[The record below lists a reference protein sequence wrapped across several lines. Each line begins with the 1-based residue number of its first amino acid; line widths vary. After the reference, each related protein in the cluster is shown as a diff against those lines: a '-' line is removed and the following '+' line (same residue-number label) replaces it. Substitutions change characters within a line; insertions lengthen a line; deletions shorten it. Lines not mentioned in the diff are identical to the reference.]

1 MAASPENTTVGFIGL
16 GIMGKAM
23 ARNILKAGFKLNVF
37 NRTPEKAAELVDEGA
52 VLEKSP
58 AAVAAASEIVFICVP
73 DTPDVEKVLFGP
85 DGIVEGAKP
94 GLAVIDC
101 STISATATID
111 FAARLKEHGI
121 DMIDSPVSGGPQGAI
136 NGTLS
141 CMIGGDE
148 AVLERCM
155 PAFEAIG
162 KTFVHIGPTGAGQIT
177 KSCNQ
182 LVICATMMGMSEAV
196 ALCKKQ
202 GIDPE
207 KMRQALIGGAA
218 RSFVMENHCK
228 RLVDET
234 LNPGFRAA
242 LMLKD
247 MKLAMTVGRDAG
259 VFMPSTTLATQ
270 MLTALCE
277 TERAGLD
284 SAAVGL
290 VFQEL
295 SGVR

>member
-1 MAASPENTTVGFIGL
+1 MNASPATTPVGFVGL

-23 ARNILKAGFKLNVF
+23 AANLLKAGFKVTVF
-37 NRTPEKAAELVDEGA
+37 NRTAAKAKELVDAGA
-52 VLEKSP
+52 TLAESP
-58 AAVAAASEIVFICVP
+58 AAVAAVSEIVFTCVP
-73 DTPDVEKVLFGP
+73 DTPDVENVLFGAE
-85 DGIVEGAKP
+85 GIAEGAKA
-94 GLAVIDC
+94 GLTVIDC
-101 STISATATID
+101 STISATATIE
-111 FAARLKEHGI
+111 FAAKLKERGI
-121 DMIDSPVSGGPQGAI
+121 DMIDSPVSGGPKGAI
-136 NGTLS
+136 DGTLS
-141 CMIGGDE
+141 CMLGGDA
-148 AVLERCM
+148 AVVERCM
-155 PAFEAIG
+155 PALEAIG

-182 LVICATMMGMSEAV
+182 LVISATMMAMSEAV

-207 KMRQALIGGAA
+207 KMRLALCGGAA

-228 RLVDET
+228 RLIAET
-234 LNPGFRAA
+234 LDPGFRAA

-247 MKLAMTVGRDAG
+247 MKLAMTVGRDSG
-259 VFMPSTTLATQ
+259 VFMPSTALAVQ

-277 TERAGLD
+277 TDRAGMD

>member
-1 MAASPENTTVGFIGL
+1 MNASPATTPVGFVGL

-23 ARNILKAGFKLNVF
+23 AANLLKAGFKVTVF
-37 NRTPEKAAELVDEGA
+37 NRTAAKAKELVDAGA
-52 VLEKSP
+52 TLAESP
-58 AAVAAASEIVFICVP
+58 AAVAAVSEIVFTCVP
-73 DTPDVEKVLFGP
+73 DTPDVENVLFGAE
-85 DGIVEGAKP
+85 GIAEGAKA
-94 GLAVIDC
+94 GLTIIDC
-101 STISATATID
+101 STISATATIE
-111 FAARLKEHGI
+111 FAAKLKERGI
-121 DMIDSPVSGGPQGAI
+121 DMIDSPVSGGPKGAI
-136 NGTLS
+136 DGTLS
-141 CMIGGDE
+141 CMLGGDA
-148 AVLERCM
+148 AVVERCM
-155 PAFEAIG
+155 PALEAIG

-182 LVICATMMGMSEAV
+182 LVISATMMAMSEAV

-207 KMRQALIGGAA
+207 KMRLALCGGAA

-228 RLVDET
+228 RLIAET
-234 LNPGFRAA
+234 LDPGFRAA

-247 MKLAMTVGRDAG
+247 MKLAMTVGRDSG
-259 VFMPSTTLATQ
+259 VFMPSTALAVQ

-277 TERAGLD
+277 TDRAGMD

>member
-1 MAASPENTTVGFIGL
+1 MNASPATTPVGFVGL

-23 ARNILKAGFKLNVF
+23 AANLLKAGFSLTVF
-37 NRTPEKAAELVDEGA
+37 NRTAAKAKELIDAGATLAE
-52 VLEKSP
+52 SP
-58 AAVAAASEIVFICVP
+58 AAVAAASEIVFTCVP
-73 DTPDVEKVLFGP
+73 DTPDVEKVLFGE
-85 DGIVEGAKP
+85 DGIVEGAKA
-94 GLAVIDC
+94 GLTVIDC
-101 STISATATID
+101 STISATATVE
-111 FAARLKEHGI
+111 FAAKLKESGI
-121 DMIDSPVSGGPQGAI
+121 DMIDSPVSGGPKGAI
-136 NGTLS
+136 DGTLS
-141 CMIGGDE
+141 CMLGGDA
-148 AVLERCM
+148 AVIERCM
-155 PAFEAIG
+155 PAMEAIG

-182 LVICATMMGMSEAV
+182 LVISATMMAMSEAV

-207 KMRQALIGGAA
+207 KMRLALCGGAA

-228 RLVDET
+228 RLIAET
-234 LNPGFRAA
+234 LDPGFRAA

-247 MKLAMTVGRDAG
+247 MKLAMTVGRDSG
-259 VFMPSTTLATQ
+259 VFMPSTALAVQ

-290 VFQEL
+290 IFQEL